1 MDKEH
6 FNPRGWRKQQPD
18 QRDFRFD
25 DYQLRKAVELPA
37 SVDLSKQIL
46 RVKDQGQLGSCVAH
60 GVTSLFETC
69 QVRLTGK
76 DFLGDRLYEYRNAR
90 ILSGTYP
97 GDNGADVRGGVKAT
111 AQYGVCPETDWAY
124 NIAQFDNT
132 PPAQCAKDAVKNEA
146 TNYYLLDSTAGSA
159 QSLLNIK
166 TALAS
171 GYCVVF
177 GSTVYDSIFNVG
189 SDGIIPY
196 PSGNDPIAGG
206 HCMLWYGYTG
216 SYLMT
221 LNSWGYGWGNKGF
234 GLMDTRYVT
243 NKIASDFWTIIA
255 ESEITPTPPPSS
267 DILAASTIS
276 VVNV

>member
-6 FNPRGWRKQQPD
+6 FKGGWRKQQPD
-18 QRDFRFD
+18 YRDFRFD
-25 DYQLRKAVELPA
+25 DYQLKKAVELPA
-37 SVDLSKQIL
+37 SVDNSKQIL

-69 QVRLTGK
+69 QVRLTGN
-76 DFLGDRLYEYRNAR
+76 DFLGCRLYEYRNAR
-90 ILSGTYP
+90 ILGGHYP
-97 GDNGADVRGGVKAT
+97 GDNGAEVRDGIKAT
-111 AQYGVCPETDWAY
+111 AQYGVCPETDWPY

-132 PPAQCAKDAVKNEA
+132 PPATCAPDAVKNES

-171 GYCVVF
+171 GFCVVF

-196 PSGNDPIAGG
+196 PTSGDPVAGG
-206 HCMLWYGYTG
+206 HCMLWYGYTADD
-216 SYLMT
+216 YLMT
-221 LNSWGYGWGNKGF
+221 LNSWGYGWGNKGV
-234 GLMDTRYVT
+234 GLMPTKYVT
-243 NKIASDFWTIIA
+243 SKVASDYWTIIG
-255 ESEITPTPPPSS
+255 ESEIGPTPTPGVTP
-267 DILAASTIS
+267 ASTIS